1 MSSAAT
7 LNSKDVLWSKEQG
20 KRSLG
25 GVGKQEAE
33 DESLLLL
40 TWLWF
45 AEVCFLWTLSQFIP
59 LTPGLKLKVVSDRT
73 QQHTIHCLC
82 SIWTNSPGQLVQ
94 LSLSMLPG
102 CFCFFQFVE
111 DNRP

>member
-33 DESLLLL
+33 RESLLPL

-45 AEVCFLWTLSQFIP
+45 AEVRSLWPLSQFIP
-59 LTPGLKLKVVSDRT
+59 LTQGLKLKVVSDRT
-73 QQHTIHCLC
+73 LQLTI
-82 SIWTNSPGQLVQ
+82 SAASVQ
-94 LSLSMLPG
+94 ILLAS
-102 CFCFFQFVE
+102 
-111 DNRP
+111 